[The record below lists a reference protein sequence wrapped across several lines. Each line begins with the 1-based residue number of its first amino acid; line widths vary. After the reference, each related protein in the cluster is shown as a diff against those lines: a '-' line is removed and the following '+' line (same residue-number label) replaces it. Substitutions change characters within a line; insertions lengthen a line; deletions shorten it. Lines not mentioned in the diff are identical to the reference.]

1 MNLLNELDSFKNN
14 QKIISYNQSTNDII
28 NAILRQHNKS
38 LNDYDKLYYFFDGGN
53 ICNTARKVFNY
64 LKDNV
69 KYIIE
74 PDNLQTVKSPSAILA
89 TGKTTGSDCK
99 NFSLFFAGIMDAYRR
114 NTGQKFDLAYRF
126 ASYDGSKTPEH
137 VFVVINPGSENEIW
151 CDAVL
156 DYFNEK
162 KQPNYYKD
170 KKLQN
175 MALMAL
181 SGINEQR
188 QPQEQM
194 GSVLTFLNTGADKI
208 NKQTSGLTNFLTAS
222 TSAIPVFGS
231 SISSLISLVGPLFAG
246 HSDSYILDHAII
258 DRDWDKAMG
267 TFFTWYQ
274 NYGFDVTKKPWSKVG
289 TSQGV
294 SKEVPQPYLSLSRFE
309 WLPLIWQQTKNTEFG
324 KLINEAINQGYL
336 DKKYFINSK
345 NEMAPEPT
353 VLSNLFGGGSTDGKT
368 SSGISTPLILGGV
381 AAVGLIVYFISK
393 KKK

>member
-53 ICNTARKVFNY
+53 VCNTARKVFNY

-126 ASYDGSKTPEH
+126 ASYDGTKTPEH

-188 QPQEQM
+188 QPQM
-194 GSVLTFLNTGADKI
+194 NGVLDFVQTGA
-208 NKQTSGLTNFLTAS
+208 
-222 TSAIPVFGS
+222 SAVPGGQ
-231 SISSLISLVGPLFAG
+231 SISALIGLVSGLFAG
-246 HSDSYILDHAII
+246 HSDSYLLDHAVI
-258 DRDWDKAMG
+258 DKDWDKAMG
-267 TFFTWYQ
+267 IY
-274 NYGFDVTKKPWSKVG
+274 
-289 TSQGV
+289 
-294 SKEVPQPYLSLSRFE
+294 
-309 WLPLIWQQTKNTEFG
+309 
-324 KLINEAINQGYL
+324 
-336 DKKYFINSK
+336 
-345 NEMAPEPT
+345 MC
-353 VLSNLFGGGSTDGKT
+353 
-368 SSGISTPLILGGV
+368 
-381 AAVGLIVYFISK
+381 
-393 KKK
+393 

>member
-53 ICNTARKVFNY
+53 VCNTARKVFNY

-126 ASYDGSKTPEH
+126 ASYDGTKTPEH
-137 VFVVINPGSENEIW
+137 VFVVINPKSENEIW

-181 SGINEQR
+181 SGINYEQR
-188 QPQEQM
+188 RPQQQIN
-194 GSVLTFLNTGADKI
+194 GVLDVL
-208 NKQTSGLTNFLTAS
+208 QSGTN
-222 TSAIPVFGS
+222 AIPVFGS

-274 NYGFDVTKKPWSKVG
+274 NYGFDVTKKPWSKKG
-289 TSQGV
+289 TDQGV

-309 WLPLIWQQTKNTEFG
+309 WLPLIWQETKNSDFG
-324 KLINEAINQGYL
+324 KLINEAIKQGYL
-336 DKKYFINSK
+336 DKKYYINSK
-345 NEMAPEPT
+345 NEMAPEST
-353 VLSNLFGGGSTDGKT
+353 GLSNLFGGSTSADGKT
-368 SSGISTPLILGGV
+368 SSSYTVPLIIGG
-381 AAVGLIVYFISK
+381 AALIAFFMFK

>member
-38 LNDYDKLYYFFDGGN
+38 MKDYDKLYCYFDGGN
-53 ICNTARKVFNY
+53 VQNTAKRIFNY
-64 LKDNV
+64 LKENI
-69 KYIIE
+69 KYSIE
-74 PDNLQTVKSPSAILA
+74 PDHLQTVGTPAYILA
-89 TGKTTGSDCK
+89 LKKGDCK
-99 NFSLFFAGIMDAYRR
+99 HMSLMFAGLLDAYRR

-126 ASYDGSKTPEH
+126 ASYDGSKSPEH

-208 NKQTSGLTNFLTAS
+208 NKQTSGITDFLTAG

-231 SISSLISLVGPLFAG
+231 TISSLISLVGPLFAG

-309 WLPLIWQQTKNTEFG
+309 WMPLIWQQTKNIDFG
-324 KLINEAINQGYL
+324 KLINEAIKQGYL

-345 NEMAPEPT
+345 NEMAPEST
-353 VLSNLFGGGSTDGKT
+353 ALSNLFGGSTSADGKT
-368 SSGISTPLILGGV
+368 SSGYTIPLIIGG
-381 AAVGLIVYFISK
+381 AALIAFFMFK

>member
-53 ICNTARKVFNY
+53 VCNTARKVFNY

-126 ASYDGSKTPEH
+126 ASYDGTKTPEH

-170 KKLQN
+170 KKIQN

-181 SGINEQR
+181 SGINYEQR
-188 QPQEQM
+188 QPQQQIN
-194 GSVLTFLNTGADKI
+194 GVLDVLQQGA
-208 NKQTSGLTNFLTAS
+208 SL
-222 TSAIPVFGS
+222 IPVGGG
-231 SISSLISLVGPLFAG
+231 SISALLGLVGPLFAG

-258 DRDWDKAMG
+258 DRDWNKAMG
-267 TFFTWYQ
+267 VFFTWYQ
-274 NYGFDVTKKPWSKVG
+274 NVGFDVTKKPWSKVG

-324 KLINEAINQGYL
+324 KLINEAIKQGYL

-353 VLSNLFGGGSTDGKT
+353 ALSNLFGGGSTDGKT
-368 SSGISTPLILGGV
+368 SGGISTPLILGGV